1 MIVFDGIFHKII
13 NSTVEK
19 KIASGNGAVTLFLDQ
34 FHFFLVSNGGK
45 IAADFIGEFCQW
57 NKIRAF
63 NGLYPGHIEK
73 ALR

>member
-45 IAADFIGEFCQW
+45 IAADFIGEFCQ
-57 NKIRAF
+57 
-63 NGLYPGHIEK
+63 
-73 ALR
+73 

>member
-1 MIVFDGIFHKII
+1 MRSRQIFYLRYFYRYFSTRMIVFDGIFHKII

-45 IAADFIGEFCQW
+45 IAADFIGEFCQ
-57 NKIRAF
+57 
-63 NGLYPGHIEK
+63 
-73 ALR
+73 

>member
-1 MIVFDGIFHKII
+1 MRSRQIFFLRYFYRYFSTRMIVFDGILHKII

-45 IAADFIGEFCQW
+45 IAADFIGEFCQ
-57 NKIRAF
+57 
-63 NGLYPGHIEK
+63 
-73 ALR
+73 